1 MYNTDEH
8 GLEPDAFVA
17 HDAKGQ
23 KVKIFGES
31 PAIYLHNP
39 KYPHNLGQT
48 IRACA
53 CFGIGQV
60 WWSGTRVAKKLEG
73 LDRIPREERMRGYS
87 DVRLL
92 QSERAL
98 DAFPPDVV
106 PVALEFRPNSEKL
119 PDFVHPK
126 KAVYVFGP
134 EDGSL
139 DRGILSRCHRFV
151 FIPTKH
157 CVNLSAAVYMVLY
170 DRMVKE
176 KADEQAPP
184 LV

>member
-1 MYNTDEH
+1 MYNVDEH
-8 GLEPDAFVA
+8 GLSPDAFVA
-17 HDAKGQ
+17 QDPKGQ
-23 KVKIFGES
+23 QVRVVAET

-39 KYPHNLGQT
+39 KYPHNLGQA
-48 IRACA
+48 IRACS
-53 CFGIGQV
+53 CFDVGQV
-60 WWSGTRVAKKLEG
+60 WWSGRRVVQKLEG
-73 LDRIPREERMRGYS
+73 LDRIPREERMRGYN
-87 DVRLL
+87 DVKLL
-92 QSERAL
+92 YSERAL
-98 DAFPPDVV
+98 DAFPSDTI

-119 PDFVHPK
+119 PDFIHPK

-139 DRGILSRCHRFV
+139 DKGILSRCHRFV

-176 KADEQAPP
+176 RQA
-184 LV
+184 

>member
-1 MYNTDEH
+1 MYNVDEH
-8 GLEPDAFVA
+8 GLASDAFVA
-17 HDAKGQ
+17 KDRKGKEV
-23 KVKIFGES
+23 KVIAET

-53 CFGIGQV
+53 CFGVKQV
-60 WWSGTRVAKKLEG
+60 WWSGQRVVRELEG
-73 LDRIPREERMRGYS
+73 LDRIPREERMRGYE
-87 DVRLL
+87 DVSLL
-92 QSERAL
+92 YSERAI
-98 DAFPPDVV
+98 DAFPSDVV

-176 KADEQAPP
+176 SLIQ
-184 LV
+184 

>member
-8 GLEPDAFVA
+8 GLAPDAFLA
-17 HDAKGQ
+17 HDVSGKEVRA
-23 KVKIFGES
+23 VGEA

-53 CFGIGQV
+53 CFGINQI
-60 WWSGTRVAKKLEG
+60 WWSGERVAQKIEG
-73 LDRIPREERMRGYS
+73 LGRIPREERMRGYA

-92 QSERAL
+92 QSRRAL
-98 DAFPPDVV
+98 DAFPDDVV

-119 PDFVHPK
+119 PDFIHPK

-176 KADEQAPP
+176 RQE
-184 LV
+184 